1 MGKARVSIVRA
12 RGYDYAEVC
21 AAIQRSIKLT
31 EGLEKLIKPG
41 VRVFV
46 KINHLSPASPA
57 ERGIVT
63 HPVFVE
69 AVLDLLKGAGAS
81 VIAGDDIDSGS
92 GDGFQ
97 VSGLR
102 QACSRAGV
110 ALVNLKEAGFV
121 EINCS
126 GKLLQSVYVSKVALD
141 ADVIVNLPKFKT
153 HSLALFT
160 GGVKNM
166 YGVIP
171 HGQRIRFHGEYPGPE
186 DFSQVL
192 TDIFSVMKPQL
203 TVMDGVVAMEG
214 EGPASGSLVKLGV
227 ILASTDA
234 VALDV
239 VAARIIGLAPL
250 DIYTTRYAAERGL
263 GIGDLRNIEI
273 VGERLEDVM
282 VTNFR
287 LPAGATNILTRKV
300 PRALSRLFLDKGT
313 MRPRIIKSQC
323 TACRECEKVC
333 PASAISIRGET
344 AEIDYHRCIHC
355 LCCHEVCRFGA
366 IITWR
371 PFVSHLLDWLAGAW
385 KKLMIAMH

>member
-1 MGKARVSIVRA
+1 VGKARVSIVRA
-12 RGYDYAEVC
+12 RGYDYTEVST
-21 AAIQRSIKLT
+21 AIQRSIKLT
-31 EGLEKLIKPG
+31 GGIEKLIKPG
-41 VRVFV
+41 MRVFV

-69 AVLDLLKGAGAS
+69 AVLNLLKGTGAS
-81 VIAGDDIDSGS
+81 ITAGDDIDSGS

-102 QACSRAGV
+102 HACSRAGI
-110 ALVNLKEAGFV
+110 ALINLKEAGFIEV
-121 EINCS
+121 SCR
-126 GKLLQSVYVSKVALD
+126 GKLLRKVYVSKAALD

-166 YGVIP
+166 YGMIP
-171 HGQRIRFHGEYPGPE
+171 HGQRIRFHGEYPGP
-186 DFSQVL
+186 DNFSQVL
-192 TDIFSVMKPQL
+192 TDIFSVMRPQF
-203 TVMDGVVAMEG
+203 TVMDGVIAMEG

-227 ILASTDA
+227 ILASADA
-234 VALDV
+234 VALDA

-263 GIGDLRNIEI
+263 GIGDPGSIEI
-273 VGERLEDVM
+273 TGERLEDVM

-287 LPAGATNILTRKV
+287 LPAGATNILTRKA
-300 PRALSRLFLDKGT
+300 PRALSRRFLEKGT
-313 MRPRIIKSQC
+313 VRPRIIKSHC

-333 PASAISIRGET
+333 PASAISIIGET
-344 AEIDYHRCIHC
+344 AEIDYQRCIRC

-371 PFVSHLLDWLAGAW
+371 PFVGHLLDKLAGVW
-385 KKLMIAMH
+385 KRLMTATH